1 MTYLDLIEELQEY
14 SMEELKQNVT
24 FLISSAD
31 DFEID
36 DEVSLEEVDWMT
48 AYNQNKQILI
58 VV

>member
-1 MTYLDLIEELQEY
+1 MTYLDLIEELQGY

-24 FLISSAD
+24 FLISDGD
-31 DFEID
+31 DLETD
-36 DEVSLEEVDWMT
+36 DEISLEEVDWMT

>member
-1 MTYLDLIEELQEY
+1 MTYLDLIEELQGY

>member
-1 MTYLDLIEELQEY
+1 MTYLDLIEELQGY

-36 DEVSLEEVDWMT
+36 NEVSLEEVDWMT